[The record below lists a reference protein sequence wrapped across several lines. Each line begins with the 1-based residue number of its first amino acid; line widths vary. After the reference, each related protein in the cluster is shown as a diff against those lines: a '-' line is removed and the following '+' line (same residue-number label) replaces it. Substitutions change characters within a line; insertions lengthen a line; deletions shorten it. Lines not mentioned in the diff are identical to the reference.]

1 MVKSITPF
9 LMFEGDAEAAMTFY
23 VSLFADARIETI
35 TRYDANGPGKAGSVM
50 VATMSLQGQK
60 LMCIDS
66 AVKHDFT
73 FTPAISLFVECDGA
87 EEVDS
92 LFQKLSDGGKV
103 LMPLNA
109 YPFAKR
115 FGWVN
120 DRFGVSWQV
129 RFA

>member
-23 VSLFADARIETI
+23 ISLFADARIETI

-66 AVKHDFT
+66 AVKHNFT

>member
-50 VATMSLQGQK
+50 VATMSLNGQK

-66 AVKHDFT
+66 AVKHNFT

>member
-1 MVKSITPF
+1 MAKSITPF
-9 LMFEGDAEAAMTFY
+9 LMFEGDAEAAMNFY
-23 VSLFADARIETI
+23 ISLFSDACIDSI

-50 VATMSLQGQK
+50 VAAMRLNGQK

-66 AVKHDFT
+66 AVKHSFT
-73 FTPAISLFVECDGA
+73 FTPAISLFVECDGP

-103 LMPLNA
+103 LMPLDA

-120 DRFGVSWQV
+120 DRFGLSWQI

>member
-66 AVKHDFT
+66 AVKHNFT

>member
-1 MVKSITPF
+1 
-9 LMFEGDAEAAMTFY
+9 MFEGDAEAAMTFY

-35 TRYDANGPGKAGSVM
+35 TRYDANGPGIAGSVM
-50 VATMSLQGQK
+50 VATMSLNGQK

-66 AVKHDFT
+66 AVKHNFT

>member
-9 LMFEGDAEAAMTFY
+9 LMFEGDAEAAMNFY

-35 TRYDANGPGKAGSVM
+35 TRYDANGPGNPGSVM
-50 VATMSLQGQK
+50 VAAMTLNGQK

-66 AVKHDFT
+66 AVKHNFT
-73 FTPAISLFVECDGA
+73 FTPAISLFVECDGS
-87 EEVDS
+87 EEVER
-92 LFQKLSDGGKV
+92 LFQKLSEGGKV
-103 LMPLNA
+103 LMPLDA

-129 RFA
+129 RFT

>member
-9 LMFEGDAEAAMTFY
+9 LMFEGDAEAAMNFY

-35 TRYDANGPGKAGSVM
+35 TRYDANGPGKPGSVM
-50 VATMSLQGQK
+50 VAAMILNGQK

-66 AVKHDFT
+66 TVKHNFT
-73 FTPAISLFVECDGA
+73 FTPAISLFVECDGS
-87 EEVDS
+87 EEVER
-92 LFQKLSDGGKV
+92 LFQKLSEGGKV
-103 LMPLNA
+103 LMPLDA

-115 FGWVN
+115 FGWAN